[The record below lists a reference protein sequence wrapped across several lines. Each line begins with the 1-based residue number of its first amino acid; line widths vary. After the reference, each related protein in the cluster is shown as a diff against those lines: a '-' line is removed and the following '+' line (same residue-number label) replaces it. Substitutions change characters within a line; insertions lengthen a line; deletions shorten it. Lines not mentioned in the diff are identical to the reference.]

1 MDGGPSSLRCVNT
14 PADGASWHKGPENTK
29 LRKDS
34 GYSLLPWPP
43 NSPDLNS
50 IENLWATVKRGHRKM
65 LETEQRPH
73 IAQGLFEQ
81 AVLEWEK
88 IPQETIDGS
97 IKRMP
102 GRIQAVL
109 DAYQMVE

>member
-1 MDGGPSSLRCVNT
+1 MQAGIRDLKVPNCARTLDSL
-14 PADGASWHKGPENTK
+14 E
-29 LRKDS
+29 
-34 GYSLLPWPP
+34 YSLLSWPP